1 MGHKMRA
8 AGFDFGT
15 SNSAIGI
22 VKGNAATLAPVESHA
37 TMIPTA
43 VFFDF
48 SDHDKPHYGRNG
60 IDAYVNGN
68 DGRLMRGLKTILST
82 SLISERTALS
92 KRAIALTDVIAMFTR
107 HLRLKAE
114 EVLGAPIEAVVHGRP
129 VRFVEGDDAADAR
142 AEATLAAL
150 ARQAGYAQ
158 VSFVYEPVAAA
169 AQYEQTATRE
179 ETILVADIGGG
190 TSDFSIVRI
199 GPERRRQT
207 DRRHDILA
215 NTGVRVGGTDFDR
228 NLSMGAVMP
237 MLGLGSELVD
247 KALPMPRSVYADL
260 AWWPTIN
267 LCYTPKIMREAEE
280 VHRLAV
286 EPARTGRLLT
296 VLKKHLGH
304 RIAFAV
310 EEAKIE
316 LTRIHQ
322 TAIALAFVEAGLN
335 APAARE
341 NFEEAIANELTR
353 LRLAVWNC
361 LALAE
366 VDADSIDTVF
376 MTGGSSLVPAV
387 EAVIRDE
394 IPNAAVKRGD
404 DFLSVALGLTLEAQA
419 RYG

>member
-1 MGHKMRA
+1 MRA

-22 VKGNAATLAPVESHA
+22 VKGNNAILAPVENGA
-37 TMIPTA
+37 AMIPSA

-48 SDHDKPHYGRNG
+48 TEQDKPLYGRNAV
-60 IDAYVNGN
+60 DAYVNGN

-82 SLISERTALS
+82 SLIDERTALS
-92 KRAIALTDVIAMFTR
+92 KRSIKLTDVIAMFSR
-107 HLRLKAE
+107 HLKGKAE
-114 EVLGAPIEAVVHGRP
+114 ETVSGPIDAVVHGRP
-129 VRFVEGDDAADAR
+129 VRFVEGDDAADVR
-142 AEATLAAL
+142 AETRLAEL
-150 ARQAGYAQ
+150 ARQAGYKE

-169 AQYEQTATRE
+169 AQYELTASRE

-199 GPERRRQT
+199 GPDRRRSA
-207 DRRHDILA
+207 DRKSDILA

-228 NLSMGAVMP
+228 NLSMRTVMP
-237 MLGLGSELVD
+237 ELGLGTELID
-247 KALPMPRSVYADL
+247 KQLPMPRSIFADL

-267 LCYTPKIMREAEE
+267 LCYTPKIVREAQE

-286 EPARTGRLLT
+286 EPQKTQRLLT
-296 VLKKHLGH
+296 VLTKHLGH

-310 EEAKIE
+310 ERGKIE
-316 LTRIHQ
+316 LTGIDRMNIDL
-322 TAIALAFVEAGLN
+322 TFIEAGLA
-335 APAARE
+335 APATRE
-341 NFEEAIANELTR
+341 DFDEAIAAELMR

-361 LALAE
+361 LALA
-366 VDADSIDTVF
+366 DAGTIDTVF

-387 EAVIRDE
+387 EAVLRDE
-394 IPNAAVKRGD
+394 LPDAEIKRGD